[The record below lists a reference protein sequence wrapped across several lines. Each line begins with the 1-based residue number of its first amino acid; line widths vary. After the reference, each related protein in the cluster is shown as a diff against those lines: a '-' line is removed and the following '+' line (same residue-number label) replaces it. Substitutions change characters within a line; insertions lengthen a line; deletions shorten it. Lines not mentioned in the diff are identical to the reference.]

1 MLEAAHQ
8 FSPDQGSCGPV
19 AQGERGPIARDV
31 DLERAAGTGRIV
43 LSGIG
48 GDTRV
53 ADIHQRF
60 PIAVMFPEIAG
71 GSAKEVVIVNASGG
85 IAGGDRLDIDV
96 VAQEEA
102 AVVVTNQAAEK
113 VYRALDRPARIVT
126 RLKVGETARLA
137 WLPQETIVFNRAR
150 VLRQTEVDIQSGAE
164 LIALEWLVLGRTARG
179 EDVVGGHIADSWR
192 IRKDGR
198 LIWADG
204 FRVTD
209 NMFGQ
214 LRRAALL
221 CDWKAVGTL
230 VYFGPGLDARL
241 SSLRDIALSLDCQCA
256 ATIVGAVII
265 VRVAATDGAKLRRGL
280 RSLLEQFGREHG
292 AGPFGVP
299 RMWSC

>member
-1 MLEAAHQ
+1 MLESAHQ
-8 FSPDQGSCGPV
+8 FNPV
-19 AQGERGPIARDV
+19 EDLSDPAAPGGTARDV
-31 DLERAAGTGRIV
+31 DLERARGAGRIV
-43 LSGIG
+43 LTGVG

-53 ADIHQRF
+53 AEVHQRF
-60 PIAVMFPEIAG
+60 PIALMCPEIAG
-71 GSAKEVVIVNASGG
+71 ESSKEVVIVNASGG
-85 IAGGDRLDIDV
+85 IAGGDRLDIEV
-96 VAQEEA
+96 VAREEA

-126 RLKVGETARLA
+126 RLTVSETARLA
-137 WLPQETIVFNRAR
+137 WLPQETIVFNNAR
-150 VLRQTEVDIQSGAE
+150 ILRQMDVDLHSGAE
-164 LIALEWLVLGRTARG
+164 LIALEWLILGRTARG
-179 EDVVGGHIADSWR
+179 EDVVGGHIADGWR

-204 FRVTD
+204 FRLTD
-209 NMFGQ
+209 NVFGQ
-214 LRRAALL
+214 LHRAALL

-241 SSLRDIALSLDCQCA
+241 SSLREIALSLDCQCA

-280 RSLLEQFGREHG
+280 RSLLEQFGRELG